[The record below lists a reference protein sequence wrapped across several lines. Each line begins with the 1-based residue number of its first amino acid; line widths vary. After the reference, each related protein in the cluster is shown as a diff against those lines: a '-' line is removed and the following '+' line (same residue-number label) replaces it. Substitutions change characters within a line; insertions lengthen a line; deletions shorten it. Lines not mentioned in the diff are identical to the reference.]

1 MDVGYLPYPK
11 VVAMLK
17 TSLLAVHITIAIA
30 LTMTVGV
37 QCGGLALLRD
47 DAPTP
52 TTLRVLRAA
61 LWWIPGLA
69 LLTFGTGA
77 AVLAEGA
84 RGGPWVGAGVLSTLA
99 IATASL
105 WLLRRLRRDITRRT
119 PMVGAVQWGI
129 PAMTLAAAYLM
140 ADRPQN
146 PLLAIAPVAIAVAVA
161 ALAWGTAA
169 RASETPRRAGARGR
183 PGP

>member
-1 MDVGYLPYPK
+1 MAGWH
-11 VVAMLK
+11 
-17 TSLLAVHITIAIA
+17 S
-30 LTMTVGV
+30 
-37 QCGGLALLRD
+37 LRD

-84 RGGPWVGAGVLSTLA
+84 RGGPWAGAGVLSTLA

-161 ALAWGTAA
+161 AVAWRYGGPRQPDPAA
-169 RASETPRRAGARGR
+169 RWRSRKAWTLTLLPQVPMPHQCLVWAREVST
-183 PGP
+183 